1 MQNRARDYR
10 PDIDGLR
17 CLAVVPVVVFH
28 FGLARLAPGGFVG
41 VDVFFV
47 ISGYLITGTIY
58 RDVNEATYSVT
69 DFYNRRI
76 LRIFPAL
83 FVMFIL
89 CAVFS
94 AAIQFPADSSR
105 VAKSLISSIFFVS
118 NIYFYNLS
126 GYFSGELS
134 TNPLLHTWSLS
145 VEEQFYIIF
154 PLLIFLIR
162 RFQRKTQ
169 YIILV
174 AIAVASF
181 ILATFAVFA
190 APTAAF
196 YLVQN
201 RAWELF
207 IGAILA
213 LSSVAHAPLPK
224 ASWRAECIGFV
235 GILLIAGSV
244 LLLSPSVPFPG
255 PGALAACLG
264 AAAVIY
270 SGSEDTIVR
279 KVLSSPPLRFIGLIS
294 YSLYLWHWPTYVFSR
309 NFGEPRIV
317 GKISLFVLSVL
328 IATVSWRFVERPF
341 RRKAYPFSAKATI
354 AFGGALMI
362 ACTCVAVFLGP
373 INRAIWAP
381 APQAEELLAYE
392 DYDARDS
399 MRVGTCFL
407 VGETEEFSS
416 FQKDK
421 CLRIDPSRQ
430 NYLLIGDS
438 HAAHL
443 LPGLQSVYPTI
454 NFLQATASGC
464 IPYLESR
471 GARRCTDMMR
481 YIFDEYL
488 PTHRLDGII
497 LSARWTADDVPAALA
512 TAARVTNWASEVIL
526 AGPIDEYD
534 LPLPRILALA
544 ESHGNYVEMAAK
556 HRKLEPL
563 ATDSDFAASRLPPRV
578 SYESTYRPS

>member
-190 APTAAF
+190 APTAA
-196 YLVQN
+196 
-201 RAWELF
+201 
-207 IGAILA
+207 
-213 LSSVAHAPLPK
+213 LSRPK
-224 ASWRAECIGFV
+224 PR
-235 GILLIAGSV
+235 L
-244 LLLSPSVPFPG
+244 
-255 PGALAACLG
+255 GALHRR
-264 AAAVIY
+264 Y
-270 SGSEDTIVR
+270 
-279 KVLSSPPLRFIGLIS
+279 
-294 YSLYLWHWPTYVFSR
+294 
-309 NFGEPRIV
+309 PR
-317 GKISLFVLSVL
+317 
-328 IATVSWRFVERPF
+328 A
-341 RRKAYPFSAKATI
+341 
-354 AFGGALMI
+354 
-362 ACTCVAVFLGP
+362 
-373 INRAIWAP
+373 
-381 APQAEELLAYE
+381 
-392 DYDARDS
+392 
-399 MRVGTCFL
+399 
-407 VGETEEFSS
+407 
-416 FQKDK
+416 
-421 CLRIDPSRQ
+421 
-430 NYLLIGDS
+430 
-438 HAAHL
+438 
-443 LPGLQSVYPTI
+443 
-454 NFLQATASGC
+454 
-464 IPYLESR
+464 
-471 GARRCTDMMR
+471 
-481 YIFDEYL
+481 
-488 PTHRLDGII
+488 
-497 LSARWTADDVPAALA
+497 
-512 TAARVTNWASEVIL
+512 
-526 AGPIDEYD
+526 
-534 LPLPRILALA
+534 
-544 ESHGNYVEMAAK
+544 
-556 HRKLEPL
+556 
-563 ATDSDFAASRLPPRV
+563 
-578 SYESTYRPS
+578 